1 MWPAAVTITTRS
13 RASCIGAKPQFT
25 MPMTL
30 THSQTWWPSWKTSL
44 RAMACAACA
53 WCGSAANPCCSRSFF
68 DIIAAVHAHGVFVFE
83 INTNGRFLTAQV
95 LARISSFGFKP
106 EMKISFDGLGFHDW
120 MRGCGGAEQ
129 DALRAIKLCV
139 DVGFPTRVQMNINRK
154 NRDSILRRSRC
165 STTWA

>member
-1 MWPAAVTITTRS
+1 
-13 RASCIGAKPQFT
+13 
-25 MPMTL
+25 
-30 THSQTWWPSWKTSL
+30 
-44 RAMACAACA
+44 MACAACA

-120 MRGCGGAEQ
+120 MRGCGAPSKMPC
-129 DALRAIKLCV
+129 APSSYAWTWVFPRAC
-139 DVGFPTRVQMNINRK
+139 R
-154 NRDSILRRSRC
+154 
-165 STTWA
+165 